1 MQKPKHQVV
10 DAPRAV
16 LSDAY
21 RILFDVYSAGPLA
34 EQLLPRT
41 RSGTERLVARQTE

>member
-16 LSDAY
+16 LSGAH
-21 RILFDVYSAGPLA
+21 RILFYVYSAGPLA
-34 EQLLPRT
+34 EQLVPPYKVRH
-41 RSGTERLVARQTE
+41 